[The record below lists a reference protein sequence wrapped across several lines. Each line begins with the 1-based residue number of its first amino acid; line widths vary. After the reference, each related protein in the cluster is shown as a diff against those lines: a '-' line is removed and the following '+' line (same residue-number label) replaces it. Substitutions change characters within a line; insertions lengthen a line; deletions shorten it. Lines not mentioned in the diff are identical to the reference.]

1 MEWPPMIV
9 AQLTV
14 LVSTFIGYAEITVQ
28 PSRSEKLHAS
38 FQRSLAGL
46 DRPSERTVE
55 TLKRFDVERTYRRD
69 VNRALATR
77 LKIAR
82 QDPEPEVVYALA
94 ELSWLEG
101 KRLERWRKST
111 AIEHYL
117 DAVSYAY
124 DFLTEPELAAG
135 RAPSD
140 PRFRMACD
148 IYNGG
153 LDHLIRAAKT
163 NGQILPNVPLK
174 LKLGGSELFMKV
186 ALRDSPWNADD
197 IDQILPASDFD
208 VSGLPTKS
216 YQYGLGVPL
225 IGIHQP
231 EKPGTGLE
239 KFYPAE
245 MAFPLTGYLRPNSR
259 LRETAGNE
267 AAPRECTL
275 ELIDPVHTHVVGT
288 DPSLFPVEADLTT
301 PLAYMW
307 SRTDLH
313 RFQWN
318 GLFRPGSSLHRAN
331 LMLLRPYEP
340 GKIPVVMVHGLASSP
355 LAWIPM
361 INDLLRDP
369 VIQDRFQFMLYMYPT
384 GVPLPIAAA
393 GLRDSLEQARLMYDP
408 EGGDPAFEKMVLIG
422 HSMGGLLSHAMAI
435 DSGDKFWHLNSDRR
449 FSEIVGEPEVLGE
462 LEKYLFFKPLP
473 FVKRVLFL
481 ATPHRGSVLSHNVIG
496 RVSTSLISDPD
507 HIANLLAKLIKSNP
521 DAFDSRQF
529 RRMPTSIET
538 LDTSS
543 PILRAMLTMQ
553 PNPETAFHSIIGAL
567 RPGPIETR
575 TDGVVP
581 YTSSHLDGVES
592 ELMVRS
598 DHGVQKD
605 PEAILEVRRIL
616 RLHIG
621 LSSPSPARLFPD
633 VARPSTSVE
642 ATKLR

>member
-1 MEWPPMIV
+1 MIV
-9 AQLTV
+9 AQLALLAST
-14 LVSTFIGYAEITVQ
+14 LVGWIDITVQ
-28 PSRSEKLHAS
+28 PSRSDRLNAS
-38 FQRSLAGL
+38 FQRTLSAL
-46 DRPSERTVE
+46 DRPSERTLE
-55 TLKRFDVERTYRRD
+55 TLKRFDVERQYRHD
-69 VNRALATR
+69 VERALGTLR
-77 LKIAR
+77 KIAR
-82 QDPEPEVVYALA
+82 QTPEPEVVYALA

-101 KRLERWRKST
+101 KRLDRWRKAT
-111 AIEHYL
+111 AIGHYL
-117 DAVSYAY
+117 DAVAYAY
-124 DFLTEPELAAG
+124 DFLTEPDLAAG

-140 PRFRMACD
+140 PRFRTACD

-153 LDHLIRAAKT
+153 LDRLIRAAKA
-163 NGQILPNVPLK
+163 NGQILPDVPLK
-174 LKLGGSELFMKV
+174 LKLGGNELLMKV
-186 ALRDSPWNADD
+186 TLKDSPWRAEDV
-197 IDQILPASDFD
+197 DQIIPATDFD

-225 IGIHQP
+225 IGIHHP
-231 EKPGTGLE
+231 DKPGAGLE

-245 MAFPLTGYLRPNSR
+245 MAFPLTGYLKPNSR
-259 LRETAGNE
+259 LRDTAN
-267 AAPRECTL
+267 AAAGPRECTL
-275 ELIDPVHTHVVGT
+275 ELIDPVQTHVVGSP
-288 DPSLFPVEADLTT
+288 PSQFPVEADLTT

-307 SRTDLH
+307 SRTDLR

-318 GLFRPGSSLHRAN
+318 GLFRPGSSMHRAN

-393 GLRDSLEQARLMYDP
+393 GLRDALEQARQMYDP
-408 EGGDPAFEKMVLIG
+408 DGGDPAFERMVLIG

-435 DSGDKFWHLNSDRR
+435 DSGDKFWQLNSDRP

-473 FVKRVLFL
+473 YVKRVLFL
-481 ATPHRGSVLSHNVIG
+481 ATPHRGSELSRNVIG

-507 HIANLLAKLIKSNP
+507 HISSLLAKLIKANP

-543 PILRAMLTMQ
+543 PILHAMLEMR
-553 PNPETAFHSIIGAL
+553 PNPETSFHSIIGAT
-567 RPGPIETR
+567 RPGPIHTR
-575 TDGVVP
+575 TDSVVP
-581 YTSSHLDGVES
+581 YTSSHIDGVES
-592 ELMVRS
+592 EVMVRS

-605 PEAILEVRRIL
+605 PEAIIEVRRIL
-616 RLHIG
+616 RHHIG
-621 LSSPSPARLFPD
+621 LDSPTTVRGNPD
-633 VARPSTSVE
+633 AGQADASKEPTAVR
-642 ATKLR
+642 